1 MALGEEEDEEEYP
14 PKEIEEMKWTILI
27 NLLVLL
33 LKQLK
38 PENVEEVADKGLDFI
53 EERWSDNKP
62 AMVTCKLIRDAFS
75 IEDND

>member
-1 MALGEEEDEEEYP
+1 
-14 PKEIEEMKWTILI
+14 MKWTIVL

-38 PENVEEVADKGLDFI
+38 PESVEDLADKGLDYI
-53 EERWSDNKP
+53 EDNFADNKP